1 MGSPVMRAVVV
12 EEPGGT
18 EKLVMRDVAV
28 PSVGAGEVEIEVAY
42 AGVNWGDLQKRA
54 GIYPDPVTYPAVIG
68 LEISGR
74 IAAVGRNVRS
84 FTSGDRVAAITGPKM
99 LGGYAE
105 RCVVPASY
113 VMKLPAEIGLDAG
126 AALPT
131 ASLTAWHLLNT
142 ASAPAEGDTILIH
155 AIGGAVGLMLT
166 QFARRKGLDV
176 IGTVGSSAKAALP
189 LSYGARHVIDRSQS
203 DFVAETIRLTGAAGV
218 DLVIDSLGAEF
229 LESSFDC
236 LRPFGRVINI
246 GEAGGYP
253 NFDIRAKLYE
263 RSTSLAGFEFL
274 HANPGSPAWERSV
287 ADILSAFARREVE
300 LPVDA
305 VYPLARAADAH
316 DRLASRQVSGKLLLE
331 VNAGL

>member
-1 MGSPVMRAVVV
+1 MRAVVV

-18 EKLVMRDVAV
+18 DRLVMRDVAV
-28 PSVGAGEVEIEVAY
+28 PSAGAGEVEIEVAY

-54 GIYPDPVTYPAVIG
+54 GIYPDPVAYPAIIG
-68 LEISGR
+68 LEVSGR

-84 FTSGDRVAAITGPKM
+84 FAPGDRVAAVTGPRM
-99 LGGYAE
+99 LGGYAD
-105 RCVVPASY
+105 RCVVPATY
-113 VMKLPAEIGLDAG
+113 AMRLPVEIDFETG
-126 AALPT
+126 AALPA

-142 ASAPAEGDTILIH
+142 ASAPVEGDTILIH

-176 IGTVGSSAKAALP
+176 IGTVGSASKAAQP
-189 LSYGARHVIDRSQS
+189 LSYGARQVIDRSRS
-203 DFVAETIRLTGAAGV
+203 DFVAETMRLTGAAGV

-229 LESSFDC
+229 LERSFDC
-236 LRPFGRVINI
+236 LKPFGRVINI

-253 NFDIRAKLYE
+253 SFDIRAKLYE

-274 HANPGSPAWERSV
+274 HAGPGSPAWERSV
-287 ADILSAFARREVE
+287 AGILSAFARREVE
-300 LPVDA
+300 LRVDA
-305 VYPLARAADAH
+305 IYPLARAADAH

>member
-1 MGSPVMRAVVV
+1 MRAVVI

-18 EKLVMRDVAV
+18 DRLVMRDVPA
-28 PSVGAGEVEIEVAY
+28 PSAGAGEVEIEVAY

-54 GIYPDPVTYPAVIG
+54 GIYPDPVAYPAIIG
-68 LEISGR
+68 LEVSGR
-74 IAAVGRNVRS
+74 IAAVGRNVRN
-84 FTSGDRVAAITGPKM
+84 FAPGDRVAAITGPRM
-99 LGGYAE
+99 LGGYAD
-105 RCVVPASY
+105 RCVVPATY
-113 VMKLPAEIGLDAG
+113 AMKLPGEIDFETG
-126 AALPT
+126 AALPA

-142 ASAPAEGDTILIH
+142 ASAPVEGDTILIH

-176 IGTVGSSAKAALP
+176 IGTVGSASKAAQP
-189 LSYGARHVIDRSQS
+189 LSYGARHVIDRSRS
-203 DFVAETIRLTGAAGV
+203 DFVAETMRLTGAAGV

-229 LESSFDC
+229 LERSFDC
-236 LRPFGRVINI
+236 LKPFGRVINI

-274 HANPGSPAWERSV
+274 HASPGSPAWERSV
-287 ADILSAFARREVE
+287 AGILSAFARREVE
-300 LPVDA
+300 LRVDA
-305 VYPLARAADAH
+305 IYPLARAAEAH